1 MPEER
6 KLAAAVIYNRLK
18 AGDTLG
24 IDATIRYY
32 LRNYDEQLTESEL
45 ADTNDP
51 YNTRVIPGPAA
62 DADREPGARL
72 DRGGRQPGQVRR
84 LSTSSSSPAPA
95 ASTSSSGP
103 RRSSSRPRRPTS
115 RRCRNRAARRPT
127 AERGLGSGDAPSRRP
142 RPSGRPLALARDAQ
156 RGARRARAWRASG
169 PTRRSRSS
177 PSTSRPWSR
186 RFPTT
191 TSPASTSPCRT
202 SSRRSSSP
210 TRPPP
215 PRARSAPRTRSAS
228 TPGPG
233 QRRQHRRRRDHRRR
247 SAPRSRDAGARARR
261 RRLGSRGDLGAAQRR
276 RARSR
281 SGTALQQ
288 KAESLAAEF
297 DVVAEQRAASDEQPE
312 IGKADL
318 VVNATTLGLAQASSH
333 PPTPSDLKQ
342 LPFDADA
349 VNASQIVVDLV
360 YGSYETALAS
370 RARERGA
377 RVIDGL
383 EVLVH
388 QGAASLRIWTGR
400 EPPIEIMRR
409 AAREQGTDGRPPRIP
424 SPRPD
429 TG

>member
-1 MPEER
+1 MPRLAVLGHPIAHSRSPAMHNAALAELGLARKWSYEAIEVVPDHFAALVASLPDDDFAGVNVTVPH
-6 KLAAAVIYNRLK
+6 KLAAL
-18 AGDTLG
+18 
-24 IDATIRYY
+24 
-32 LRNYDEQLTESEL
+32 EL
-45 ADTNDP
+45 ADEASAAAREIGAA
-51 YNTRVIPGPAA
+51 NTLSFGRRGRVSADNTDAA
-62 DADREPGARL
+62 GIIGGIGAPVEGMRTL
-72 DRGGRQPGQVRR
+72 VLGAGG
-84 LSTSSSSPAPA
+84 SA
-95 ASTSSSGP
+95 
-103 RRSSSRPRRPTS
+103 
-115 RRCRNRAARRPT
+115 RAAIW
-127 AERGLGSGDAPSRRP
+127 
-142 RPSGRPLALARDAQ
+142 ALRN
-156 RGARRARAWRASG
+156 
-169 PTRRSRSS
+169 
-177 PSTSRPWSR
+177 
-186 RFPTT
+186 
-191 TSPASTSPCRT
+191 
-202 SSRRSSSP
+202 
-210 TRPPP
+210 
-215 PRARSAPRTRSAS
+215 
-228 TPGPG
+228 
-233 QRRQHRRRRDHRRR
+233 
-247 SAPRSRDAGARARR
+247 AGAQVSIWNR
-261 RRLGSRGDLGAAQRR
+261 
-276 RARSR
+276 
-281 SGTALQQ
+281 TQQ

-297 DVVAEQRAASDEQPE
+297 DVVAEQRATSDEQPE

-383 EVLVH
+383 DVLVH